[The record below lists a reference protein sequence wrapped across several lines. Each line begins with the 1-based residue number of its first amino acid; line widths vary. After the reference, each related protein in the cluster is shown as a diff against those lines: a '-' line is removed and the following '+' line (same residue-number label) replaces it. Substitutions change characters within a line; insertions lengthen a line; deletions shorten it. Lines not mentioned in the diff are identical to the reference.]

1 MGFGV
6 KGESVIA
13 VTKDNAA
20 SYVNAVERHMK
31 TTNVPCFAHTI
42 YLALRK
48 GLGLDLLKVVLT
60 D

>member
-13 VTKDNAA
+13 VTDNAA
-20 SYVNAVERHMK
+20 NYVNSVERHMK